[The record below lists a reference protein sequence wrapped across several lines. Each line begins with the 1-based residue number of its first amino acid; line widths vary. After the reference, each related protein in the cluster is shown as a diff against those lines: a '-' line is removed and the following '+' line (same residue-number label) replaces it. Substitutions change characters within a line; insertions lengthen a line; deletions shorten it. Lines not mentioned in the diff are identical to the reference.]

1 MALFPTPETLV
12 DAAANGFDLVVRGGV
27 ADLTRQPSAVIDE
40 GPQRTVHRY
49 RALPG
54 TPLRRGP
61 VLLVPPLAAP
71 ASCFDLRRGCSL
83 AEHLLGLGYRTYLVD
98 YGPIG
103 FSDRAL
109 GLEHWVEDVLPKAL
123 EAVSEDA
130 GGLPVQPVGWC
141 LGGIMLLMA
150 AAADPKLPVASLSLV
165 AAPFDFERVAMFAPV
180 RRLARLT
187 GGRLVTALY
196 RALGGA
202 PAPLVSL
209 GFRLT
214 AVERYLTRPL
224 FLVRNLH
231 DRDTLAHMQAVDDY
245 MANMLAYP
253 GRTFGQLYHAFFRV
267 NQIAEGSL
275 ILNERRVDLRKVR
288 LPVLSVAGTSDVL
301 APRDAVHHVGTLVE
315 GAPEVRLETAPGGHL
330 GVLTGRGARHTTW
343 VYLDE
348 FLGRYDPIRAKPRR
362 GSTARAK
369 PKAKARPKSQSKAGA
384 KPKAPAGPKPRSR
397 RGSKPS
403 AKA

>member
-1 MALFPTPETLV
+1 MPPLPTPERIV
-12 DAAANGFDLVVRGGV
+12 DAAANGFDLVVRRGV
-27 ADLTRQPSAVIDE
+27 ADLSRQPSTVIDE

-54 TPLRRGP
+54 TSLHRGP

-83 AEHLLGLGYRTYLVD
+83 AEHLLALGYRTYLVD

-109 GLEHWVEDVLPKAL
+109 GLEHWVEEVLPKAL
-123 EAVSEDA
+123 RAVSKDT
-130 GGLPVQPVGWC
+130 GGMPVQPVGWC
-141 LGGIMLLMA
+141 LGGIMLLLAVA
-150 AAADPKLPVASLSLV
+150 ARPRLPVASVSLV

-180 RRLARLT
+180 RRLAKLT

-214 AVERYLTRPL
+214 AIERYVTRPL
-224 FLVRNLH
+224 FLAQNLH

-267 NQIAEGSL
+267 NQIAEGRL
-275 ILNERRVDLRKVR
+275 VLRDRRVDLRKVR
-288 LPVLSVAGTSDVL
+288 VPVLSVAGTGDVL
-301 APRDAVHHVGTLVE
+301 APQDSVHHVATLLE
-315 GAPEVRLETAPGGHL
+315 RAPEVRLETAPGGHL
-330 GVLTGRGARHTTW
+330 GVLTGRAARHTTW

-348 FLGRYDPIRAKPRR
+348 FLRRYDPSHPD
-362 GSTARAK
+362 GS
-369 PKAKARPKSQSKAGA
+369 G
-384 KPKAPAGPKPRSR
+384 
-397 RGSKPS
+397 
-403 AKA
+403 